1 MIKVTDGKTPKV
13 EDDSILI
20 QERYAS
26 VPTPNG
32 QLQSGAYYS
41 WKGRWNDMWGKFVAR
56 AQDLI
61 DVNLSGYVPKSRTI
75 TINGDTK
82 DLSADRNWTVSG
94 GLVQSVSDTNTV
106 DLGVSA
112 GDLTA
117 TLKYQDSSEIDLS
130 DDSSGLKAELKTTT
144 VSAGSY
150 TNANVTVDSKGRVT
164 AASNGSS
171 GFGNPMTDL
180 GDMIYGGASGT
191 PTRLAGNTSTG
202 LQFLSQLGDGT
213 NSAAPIWEVLPLTGS
228 ITYYFSDTNS
238 SIATYK
244 VQQIDGLGSPTTFT
258 TGSIGTGTTALRNW
272 ATIAGVPN
280 LSVIPLGLFNVHIHA
295 SQSAGTK
302 LCNIYAEIWEVNSS
316 GVDVAKIGTTSNSP
330 NLTST
335 IQSYD
340 LTFSTSNAYLLSST
354 SSRIVTKVYVIG
366 QSSGS
371 QATIN
376 LYYGSTTYDSST
388 FIPTG
393 SVDVTSFVPYTG
405 AVNNVNLGANS
416 LTATSL
422 NVAGLTASELV
433 ATDGS
438 KNLQTLTTATYPS
451 LTELSYVK
459 GVTSAIQTQLDN
471 RPVLISSATA
481 SSSATIDFTFPSGY
495 NSLGL
500 RCIGV
505 IPATDNVGMW
515 SRVSTD
521 GGSTFDSSASA
532 YSHQRQITSGSS
544 SPTATLTTADSKIA
558 LIDAGVGN
566 GTGRYCNVFI
576 TIPNYSSSSQYK
588 NIIAQQYI
596 YRSDGAYN
604 IRYING
610 VYLSN
615 TAINAIRILMSSGNI
630 SSGYFELWGYK

>member
-56 AQDLI
+56 AQELI